1 MHVMTTGGLT
11 SGLHFIILSILS
23 GIHASEWIS
32 PAVVTYMMRELTENI
47 TGQQELVDE
56 LDWYIVPSVNPDGY
70 VYTWS
75 DDRLWRKTR
84 SPNEGSPCMG
94 TDPNRNFD
102 FQWATVGTS
111 DQPCSE
117 TFHGSEPFSEAET
130 RNVRDFVLP
139 LKDQLKHFI
148 DVHSY
153 SQIVITPWGYTSE
166 VPDDWDEVG
175 KMRNHGTTGSTIT
188 CTS

>member
-84 SPNEGSPCMG
+84 RG
-94 TDPNRNFD
+94 
-102 FQWATVGTS
+102 
-111 DQPCSE
+111 
-117 TFHGSEPFSEAET
+117 FH
-130 RNVRDFVLP
+130 
-139 LKDQLKHFI
+139 
-148 DVHSY
+148 
-153 SQIVITPWGYTSE
+153 
-166 VPDDWDEVG
+166 
-175 KMRNHGTTGSTIT
+175 
-188 CTS
+188 